1 MRRKYIIFYIYKKSS
16 RAQVNNGPR
25 CAMLVPPPPGDGA
38 GSLASGAGSSAA
50 AATDAADAAGLAGE
64 EDPVPDPPTG
74 DLYRSRNKSKCGVIR
89 CVSNRDD
96 ITRFPRRTRE
106 GSRQSEE

>member
-1 MRRKYIIFYIYKKSS
+1 
-16 RAQVNNGPR
+16 
-25 CAMLVPPPPGDGA
+25 MLVPPPPGDGA

-74 DLYRSRNKSKCGVIR
+74 DLYRSRYKSKCGVIR
-89 CVSNRDD
+89 CVANRDD

>member
-1 MRRKYIIFYIYKKSS
+1 
-16 RAQVNNGPR
+16 
-25 CAMLVPPPPGDGA
+25 MLVPPPAGDGA

-64 EDPVPDPPTG
+64 EDPVPDPPG

-96 ITRFPRRTRE
+96 ITRFPRRT
-106 GSRQSEE
+106 

>member
-1 MRRKYIIFYIYKKSS
+1 
-16 RAQVNNGPR
+16 
-25 CAMLVPPPPGDGA
+25 MLVPPPPGDGA

-74 DLYRSRNKSKCGVIR
+74 DLYLSRT
-89 CVSNRDD
+89 
-96 ITRFPRRTRE
+96 ITFDSLDPSPNVTCLN
-106 GSRQSEE
+106 